1 MLGDWSHQRGVGQ
14 VTPDAP
20 FALNP
25 TDKLLLDLS
34 GIDQERFD
42 DDEVA
47 RSGPTL
53 RGVEAVR
60 ERIQEHWVSS
70 DVAVG
75 PMHQLNGPRR

>member
-1 MLGDWSHQRGVGQ
+1 MLGDWSHERRVGQ
-14 VTPDAP
+14 VTPDAA

-25 TDKLLLDLS
+25 TDELSLDLS

-47 RSGPTL
+47 RGSPTL
-53 RGVEAVR
+53 HGVEAVR
-60 ERIQEHWVSS
+60 ERIQEHGVPS

-75 PMHQLNGPRR
+75 PMHQLNRPRR